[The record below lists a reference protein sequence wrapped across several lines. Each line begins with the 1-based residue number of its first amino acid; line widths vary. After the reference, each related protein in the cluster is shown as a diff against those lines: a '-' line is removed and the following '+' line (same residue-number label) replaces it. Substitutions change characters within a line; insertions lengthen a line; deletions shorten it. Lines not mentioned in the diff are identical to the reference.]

1 MLHQIV
7 KYQFGYGNLQVL
19 HILYKLIEVCNPNIT
34 NLELNIKEISKF

>member
-19 HILYKLIEVCNPNIT
+19 YILYKLIEVCNPNIT